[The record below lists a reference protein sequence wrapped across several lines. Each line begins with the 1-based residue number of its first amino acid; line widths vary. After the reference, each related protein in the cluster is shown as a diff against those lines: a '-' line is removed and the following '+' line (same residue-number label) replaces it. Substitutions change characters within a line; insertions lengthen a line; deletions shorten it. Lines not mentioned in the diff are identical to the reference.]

1 MSSIRLKH
9 ASGNSMSLAAPG
21 TNPASNLELKLPH
34 TIGSANQLLKV
45 DGSGQL
51 GWATDSTTD
60 STKLP
65 LAGGTLTGTL
75 NVDSGSN
82 GMIDFGDTGSAF
94 GRLYADSTGTFVGSK
109 TQHVLW
115 LRTNNVQRI
124 KVSDVSA
131 ATSIGGAFTFN
142 AMLTTQGDISGG
154 LLMLKAS
161 ENTNRFFVSGNDT
174 SGCEVNLYDDAGGQ
188 KGIVGVSSS
197 EFFLKAP
204 NNSAPLTFYTHNG
217 SSIGEK
223 LRITSEGH
231 VKILGQGQT
240 TGFYLTNS
248 YGQAGLFGGM
258 YFNGSSWT
266 RDAHASRKGAGMYI
280 NTGGHVVFLT
290 SQESSGTT
298 ATADERM
305 RLSSGGVLS
314 IGGRDPAIS
323 ANVGLEI
330 SGHATTEIRLKN
342 TSGGWSTGDGLAIQK
357 WSSGNSYFW
366 EYDAQDILFGTSN
379 SERIRIKSTGEVGIG
394 TTTPQDVLDLGSS
407 TAGRKLTFSN
417 YSNLFSEYSTGSLW
431 LASNFYGNAGATG
444 YKVGVTGNYGASAIR
459 VHGTG
464 GGSNSG
470 IIQFFTNDNASKTA
484 GDAFTPTEHVR
495 IDEEGHIR
503 ILNES
508 NSGRELRWY
517 NQVGGSA
524 IAATIGWGNGN
535 ANWEFR
541 HFRNDN
547 QANNPYANI
556 DFFTGAWSTGTPTR
570 ALRITNDGNHIRE
583 KHSRFATR
591 IDYDGGNEAANSKIP
606 FEAPHVNVGSD
617 FDSSNERYVAPVD
630 GDYAFWFHTNVARS
644 GAGSYYAT
652 WMKNGSEV
660 NSIAGGRMYDQHS
673 GGGWNNLSGCLMINL
688 DEGDYI
694 EIFNGGTA
702 VNYDGGNYG
711 QWMGWLVG

>member
-1 MSSIRLKH
+1 MALTQVTSIGLKDGEIVNADLH
-9 ASGNSMSLAAPG
+9 SAASVALSKLASTGALGSAITATTQSASDDSTKLATTAFVQAAVTSLIDGAPGSLNTLNELAAAI
-21 TNPASNLELKLPH
+21 NDDS
-34 TIGSANQLLKV
+34 SY
-45 DGSGQL
+45 
-51 GWATDSTTD
+51 ATTLTTALA
-60 STKLP
+60 TKLP

-94 GRLYADSTGTFVGSK
+94 GRLYADSTGTFIGSK

-115 LRTNNVQRI
+115 LRTNNIQRI
-124 KVSDVSA
+124 KVSDTSA

-161 ENTNRFFVSGNDT
+161 ENTNRFFISGNDT
-174 SGCEVNLYDDAGGQ
+174 SGCEVNLYDDAGSQ

-217 SSIGEK
+217 SSIGER
-223 LRITSEGH
+223 LRITSAGLLL
-231 VKILGQGQT
+231 LGTTDSGFSSGYTTMTIGNTSTSNTGLTIVSSAANGYSRLHFADGNSGAARYAGFIAYNHGSDELLFGTGNSGSSQVLMNSDGSFQIGQNNNDVAKLEIRYST
-240 TGFYLTNS
+240 VPAYITNS
-248 YGQAGLFGGM
+248 YDG
-258 YFNGSSWT
+258 
-266 RDAHASRKGAGMYI
+266 
-280 NTGGHVVFLT
+280 
-290 SQESSGTT
+290 
-298 ATADERM
+298 
-305 RLSSGGVLS
+305 
-314 IGGRDPAIS
+314 
-323 ANVGLEI
+323 
-330 SGHATTEIRLKN
+330 
-342 TSGGWSTGDGLAIQK
+342 TSGES
-357 WSSGNSYFW
+357 
-366 EYDAQDILFGTSN
+366 
-379 SERIRIKSTGEVGIG
+379 
-394 TTTPQDVLDLGSS
+394 
-407 TAGRKLTFSN
+407 TFSN
-417 YSNLFSEYSTGSLW
+417 NIARTSDGSGSW
-431 LASNFYGNAGATG
+431 GSFNNASYGAGAIQLLSTTSG
-444 YKVGVTGNYGASAIR
+444 SSINFQTASA
-459 VHGTG
+459 
-464 GGSNSG
+464 
-470 IIQFFTNDNASKTA
+470 TNTN
-484 GDAFTPTEHVR
+484 PTEHVR

-591 IDYDGGNEAANSKIP
+591 IDYDGGNEAVNSKIP
-606 FEAPHVNVGSD
+606 FKTPHVNVGSD

-630 GDYAFWFHTNVARS
+630 GDYAFWFFTNVARS

-652 WMKNGSEV
+652 WRKNGSEV
-660 NSIAGGRMYDQHS
+660 NSIAGGRMYDQHTGS
-673 GGGWNNLSGCLMINL
+673 GWNNLSGCLMINL

-694 EIFNGGTA
+694 EIFNGTVA
-702 VNYDGGNYG
+702 VNYDGTNYG